1 MASVAFHH
9 GTRVFQSG
17 ETPLL
22 VKLAQTAV
30 IGIIGTAPAADALRF
45 PLNKPIQLLRPADAE
60 GLGLDG
66 TLMTELDTIWDQA
79 GTAGPPIILVRIEEG
94 EDMAET
100 WGNAVGSQVS
110 FTGVHAFRRAKPD
123 GLYKPKLL
131 IAPGLTQT
139 SPADGIA
146 SVNVTT
152 AGSGYTSAPTVTV
165 AGSTGGTGAE
175 LQAVVAG
182 GAISSI
188 LVVKP
193 GWGFAGT
200 LTVAITGGG
209 GTGGAATANKGS
221 VINPV
226 VAELMGVAEVLE
238 AVNYV
243 DGPDTTD
250 QAAVQYRALINS
262 KRVFIADPKILK
274 FDTEAD
280 LYVPQPSSPMWAA
293 RQARMDLEQ
302 GFWWAG
308 SNTEIAGIGGVNRPI
323 EYPTQS
329 NYLNEHRVNTIVNID
344 GTGFRTWGVWTCSS
358 DPLWQFVSVVRTCD
372 AVNDALRT
380 SLLTFI
386 DKPFSKANLK
396 FMIEG
401 CRNFLR
407 MMEREG
413 AILPGHDAWLLDT
426 NTNEDMAQGILKLGV
441 KYEPPAPITDLRVTA
456 YRNIA
461 SYTLLLNQ
469 VNQEIST
476 TGGTLSA
483 AA

>member
-1 MASVAFHH
+1 MASVSFHH

-30 IGIIGTAPAADALRF
+30 IGIIGTAPDADAVKF
-45 PLNKPIQLLRPADAE
+45 PLNKPIQLLRPADAD

-66 TLMTELDTIWDQA
+66 TLMTALDTIWDQS
-79 GTAGPPIILVRIEEG
+79 GTAAPPIILVRIAEG
-94 EDMAET
+94 TTTAET
-100 WGNAVGSQVS
+100 WGNAVGSQS
-110 FTGVHAFRRAKPD
+110 TFTGVHAFRRAKPD

-131 IAPGLTQT
+131 CAPGLTQT

-152 AGSGYTSAPTVTV
+152 AGSGYTSEPTVTV
-165 AGSTGGTGAE
+165 AGSTGGAGAV
-175 LQAVVAG
+175 LKAVVAE

-188 LVVKP
+188 LVERP
-193 GWGFAGT
+193 GWGYAGT
-200 LTVAITGGG
+200 LTVTITGGG
-209 GTGGAATANKGS
+209 GTGGAATSNKGS

-226 VAELMGVAEVLE
+226 VAELMGVADALE
-238 AVNYV
+238 AMNYV

-262 KRVFIADPKILK
+262 KRVFISDPKVLK

-323 EYPTQS
+323 EYSSQS

-344 GTGFRTWGVWTCSS
+344 GTGFRTWGVWTCAS

-401 CRNFLR
+401 CRAFLR
-407 MMEREG
+407 MMEKEG
-413 AILPGHDAWLLDT
+413 AILPGHDAWLLDS
-426 NTNEDMAQGILKLGV
+426 NTDEDMAQGILKLGV

>member
-1 MASVAFHH
+1 MASVSFHH

-30 IGIIGTAPAADALRF
+30 IGIIGTAPDADAVKF
-45 PLNKPIQLLRPADAE
+45 PLNKPIQLLRPTDAE
-60 GLGLDG
+60 GLGVDG
-66 TLMTELDTIWDQA
+66 TLMEALDTIWDNSGIYA
-79 GTAGPPIILVRIEEG
+79 PPIILVRIEEG
-94 EDMAET
+94 EDAAET
-100 WGNAVGSQVS
+100 WGNAVGSQSS

-123 GLYKPKLL
+123 GLNKPKLL
-131 IAPGLTQT
+131 CAPGLTQT

-152 AGSGYTSAPTVTV
+152 AGSGYTSVPTVTV
-165 AGSTGGTGAE
+165 AGSTGGTGAV
-175 LQAVVAG
+175 LKAVIVE
-182 GAISSI
+182 GALSSI
-188 LVVKP
+188 LVEKP
-193 GWGFAGT
+193 GWGYAGT
-200 LTVAITGGG
+200 LTVTITGGG

-226 VAELMGVAEVLE
+226 VAELMGVAEQME

-243 DGPDTTD
+243 DCPDTTD

-262 KRVFIADPKILK
+262 KRVFLCDPKVLK
-274 FDTEAD
+274 WDNVQD
-280 LYVPQPSSPMWAA
+280 LYVPQPSSPIFVA
-293 RQARMDLEQ
+293 RQAKMDLEQ

-308 SNTEIAGIGGVNRPI
+308 SNTEVAGIGGVNRPI

-329 NYLNEHRVNTIVNID
+329 NYLNENRVNTIVNID
-344 GTGFRTWGVWTCSS
+344 GTGFRTWGTWTCSS

-380 SLLTFI
+380 SLLVFI
-386 DKPFSKANLK
+386 DRPFSKANLK

-401 CRNFLR
+401 CRAFLR
-407 MMEREG
+407 MMEKEG
-413 AILPGHDAWLLDT
+413 AILPGHDAWLLDS
-426 NTNEDMAQGILKLGV
+426 NTDEDMAQGILKIGC
-441 KYEPPAPITDLRVTA
+441 KYEPPAPVTDLRVTA

-469 VNQEIST
+469 VNQEITT
-476 TGGTLSA
+476 TGGSLSVA
-483 AA
+483 A